1 MKNEIKALIFD
12 FGGVISRTLF
22 ETHDMS
28 ERQLG
33 LPAGT
38 FSWLGPFNPKG
49 DKLWM
54 KMQFGEITERDY
66 WKIRTQEV
74 SKLLGKD
81 WKEMSEFV
89 KAVRSENPIEAIRP
103 QFLKIF
109 HLANK
114 TKIPLAI
121 LSNELDLFYGADFRS
136 KLPFLK
142 EFKVIHD
149 ATYTKVLKP
158 NPKSYIDC
166 IDALCLKSQDCL
178 FIDDQLRN
186 IKGAERVGL
195 NTIHFDVTKPDESY
209 NRVAVSVGLINGKV

>member
-1 MKNEIKALIFD
+1 MKKEIKALIFD

-22 ETHDMS
+22 ETHAMS

-38 FSWLGPFNPKG
+38 LSWLGPFNPKS

-54 KMQFGEITERDY
+54 RMQFGEITERDY

-74 SKLLGKD
+74 SKLLGKN

-89 KAVRSENPIEAIRP
+89 KAVRGENPLEVIRP
-103 QFLKIF
+103 QFLTIF

-114 TKIPLAI
+114 KKIPLAI
-121 LSNELDLFYGADFRS
+121 LSNELDLFYGADFRR

-142 EFKVIHD
+142 EFRVIHD

-158 NPKSYIDC
+158 DPKSYIDC
-166 IDALCLKSQDCL
+166 IEALCLKSHDCL

-186 IKGAERVGL
+186 IEGAERVGL
-195 NTIHFDVTKPDESY
+195 NTIHFDVTKPKESY
-209 NRVAVSVGLINGKV
+209 SRVAKSVGLINGEV